1 MLRVL
6 DQSSFLFPREKLG
19 FTEENLVKFDRLLKN
34 PHGIILVTG
43 PAGSGKSTTLY
54 AMLHELNKESVNI
67 ITIEDPVEYRMEGI
81 NQIQVNTKAGLTF
94 AAGLRSI
101 IRQDPDIIMVG
112 EIRDRETAEIAIRS
126 AITGHLVLSTL
137 HTNDAVSAI
146 SRLWIW
152 V

>member
-1 MLRVL
+1 M

-81 NQIQVNTKAGLTF
+81 NQI
-94 AAGLRSI
+94 R
-101 IRQDPDIIMVG
+101 
-112 EIRDRETAEIAIRS
+112 
-126 AITGHLVLSTL
+126 
-137 HTNDAVSAI
+137 
-146 SRLWIW
+146 
-152 V
+152 